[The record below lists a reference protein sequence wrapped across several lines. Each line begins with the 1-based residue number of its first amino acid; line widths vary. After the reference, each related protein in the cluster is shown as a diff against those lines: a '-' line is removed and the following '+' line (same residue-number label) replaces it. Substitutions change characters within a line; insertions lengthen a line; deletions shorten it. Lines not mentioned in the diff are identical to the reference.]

1 MRIGWET
8 AGALVH
14 VDAQNTGE
22 KVLID
27 SLGVSVFAISSA
39 LVSERDIKIS
49 VGSEMKVPCIVVIY
63 VLIQLRD
70 EGHLRV
76 RQGLVRVGWRDLE
89 AREAVER
96 PGARRGC
103 GVHRVEQEKVTVGWI
118 PRMEGQSQQTA
129 FAPRTGDAV
138 ADVQKERCIRAVQV
152 GYHLDSPELFHD
164 KEPVAVTGRTHQGHR
179 PIEAQP
185 RKRVQ
190 GGVLVWFQR
199 ERQGGICLASQFA
212 GQNSLQ
218 GSGFDQAKSDEK
230 EDPFFNARRHKYP
243 IGTRPYNTVV
253 WEMEV
258 LFGGTLGWVEDWSAN
273 ILAAVED
280 GTCLPAGRSCR
291 LEWHL
296 LYAELT
302 AEPSGQSAGQDAR
315 LYGRRDARRY
325 AKQIRGGML
334 KPGSGSPAIRRP
346 AADTPRTTVD
356 FLRRNP

>member
-179 PIEAQP
+179 PIEVQP
-185 RKRVQ
+185 RKRVH
-190 GGVLVWFQR
+190 GGVLVWFKGG
-199 ERQGGICLASQFA
+199 RQGGVCIAAEFA
-212 GQNSLQ
+212 GQTGLPGRRFNH
-218 GSGFDQAKSDEK
+218 AKSKKQE
-230 EDPFFNARRHKYP
+230 EPANSACSHKY
-243 IGTRPYNTVV
+243 TN
-253 WEMEV
+253 
-258 LFGGTLGWVEDWSAN
+258 
-273 ILAAVED
+273 
-280 GTCLPAGRSCR
+280 
-291 LEWHL
+291 
-296 LYAELT
+296 
-302 AEPSGQSAGQDAR
+302 
-315 LYGRRDARRY
+315 
-325 AKQIRGGML
+325 
-334 KPGSGSPAIRRP
+334 
-346 AADTPRTTVD
+346 
-356 FLRRNP
+356 